1 MRVDIVQVCVMLLY
15 CEERDGLCDVVE
27 CRDMPQWADYCAR
40 WAADGRC
47 TNNPLLMATNCA
59 RTCNLCQTAQPA
71 TTATLPSSQHLTTTQ
86 QSTSLYHTHDGINA
100 TTTLKH
106 ETLTSSSMSTQSPVN
121 VVTNSSLLTSVSVDD
136 TLADNTVSNVSTQSI
151 STVHN
156 VHTDTLTASSALSTL
171 FMSDVSKHDMTSL
184 RHRVATANDTSVTS
198 SYTDSDTS
206 LRRASH
212 SSQAASNSSERTTVV
227 RHGTIDSGATDSSVT
242 SANSTLH
249 RPDYL
254 ATSTTMSQR
263 HGHIATSAPA
273 DVPVHVTQLTDDMTS
288 ASVRV
293 DSTNDTSVIQTVT
306 SPYTDSLTFSMRA
319 SSLAASSI
327 SERTTVRRRRTIA
340 DSAAIDS
347 NVTTARQPVVSMTSA
362 SSSSDRPSHLVTSAP
377 VPLHVTQQTDN
388 MTSASHTDDAAI
400 HTSVIQT
407 VTSPYTDVITSLR
420 RASHRSLAAI
430 DSSTTDDA
438 GSGPHTTPS
447 IPHTRTMST
456 SIDTDV
462 TRHSQSQS
470 TVQLSSSNVI
480 SAGSSIIISVNS
492 SSSSSSSGSGS
503 GSGSGGEVDLTSM
516 PTVTTLPVATSA
528 ASVSSSLSNVTHD
541 SSGSEQFSAT
551 HWSRDNASSPAVP
564 TTMSATA
571 VSTHSTL
578 GPHYVTHHTTRR
590 VLNTSSDTL
599 TTILRVSAST
609 HTTQS
614 HQHNTTSSHGML
626 LSARVSSDETLAEP
640 DSSPSS
646 WSERVTSTAS
656 RQDTSHVKRDLSSVD
671 NVFASHTS
679 QVSVVNGTHQTP
691 PPSTSH
697 HHISSV
703 ITLNSSSNVTSR
715 PVLDDFTEPSHDVMS
730 LSPSTLS
737 KPRSTEITAVP
748 SFTANI
754 THFTPV
760 NISSNHSTH
769 EVTDSLSAVLSTTVK
784 MTNFTRGSSTQITS
798 SINVAD
804 HQMYDTTTSAA
815 HSSEST
821 QSQLYVSKPHQSAAS
836 VSSTLPV
843 TTSLSETT
851 RSRPLS
857 TITQDTATSVHVTAG
872 RRHRPTTGRRATT
885 GIRTPRGRLRSHA
898 EHVVVDRASVTV
910 DHPAR

>member
-1 MRVDIVQVCVMLLY
+1 M
-15 CEERDGLCDVVE
+15 
-27 CRDMPQWADYCAR
+27 
-40 WAADGRC
+40 
-47 TNNPLLMATNCA
+47 
-59 RTCNLCQTAQPA
+59 
-71 TTATLPSSQHLTTTQ
+71 
-86 QSTSLYHTHDGINA
+86 
-100 TTTLKH
+100 
-106 ETLTSSSMSTQSPVN
+106 
-121 VVTNSSLLTSVSVDD
+121 
-136 TLADNTVSNVSTQSI
+136 
-151 STVHN
+151 
-156 VHTDTLTASSALSTL
+156 
-171 FMSDVSKHDMTSL
+171 
-184 RHRVATANDTSVTS
+184 
-198 SYTDSDTS
+198 
-206 LRRASH
+206 RASH
-212 SSQAASNSSERTTVV
+212 SSQAASSSSERTTVA

-273 DVPVHVTQLTDDMTS
+273 DVPVHVTRLTDDMTS
-288 ASVRV
+288 ASDRV

-319 SSLAASSI
+319 SSQAAGSS

-347 NVTTARQPVVSMTSA
+347 NVTTARQHVVSMTSA
-362 SSSSDRPSHLVTSAP
+362 SSSSHRPSHLATSTP

-438 GSGPHTTPS
+438 GSGPHRTPS

-462 TRHSQSQS
+462 TRHAQSQS

-492 SSSSSSSGSGS
+492 SSSSRSSSSSS

-528 ASVSSSLSNVTHD
+528 ATSSLSNVTHD

-551 HWSRDNASSPAVP
+551 HWTRDNASSSAVP
-564 TTMSATA
+564 TTMSTTA

-578 GPHYVTHHTTRR
+578 GPHSVTHHTTRR

-656 RQDTSHVKRDLSSVD
+656 RQDTSQVKRDLSSVD

-804 HQMYDTTTSAA
+804 HQTYDTTTSAA

-821 QSQLYVSKPHQSAAS
+821 QSQLYVSKPRQSAAS

-851 RSRPLS
+851 RRRPLS
-857 TITQDTATSVHVTAG
+857 TTTQDTATSVHVTAG